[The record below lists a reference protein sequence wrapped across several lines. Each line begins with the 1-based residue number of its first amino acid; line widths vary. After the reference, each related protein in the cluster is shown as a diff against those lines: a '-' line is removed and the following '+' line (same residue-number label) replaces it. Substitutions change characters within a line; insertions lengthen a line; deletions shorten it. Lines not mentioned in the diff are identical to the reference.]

1 MANERAP
8 APPVVH
14 KNQEKDGRPAT
25 PLLTSAPG
33 LSRRHKRRDLVE
45 DGRESGACGEVVRE
59 LEIRRLVES
68 IERLHKRQRRVRRYS
83 LDGEK

>member
-1 MANERAP
+1 
-8 APPVVH
+8 
-14 KNQEKDGRPAT
+14 
-25 PLLTSAPG
+25 